1 MPCSSRTP
9 YGTALYVKENVDVLS
24 ESVRCNYND
33 VEITLLRL
41 NQPIHNLNI
50 VEIYRSKSKVKISK
64 FIEALK
70 NLFLAAI
77 NDPNVPVII
86 IGDFNINFMEN
97 ASDKKSLCKYLIE
110 ENKFTQLIHEVTT
123 WHATF
128 TLFKGILINFV
139 VFFIAFFVSNGT
151 HSFQIKQFSDLF
163 QHLHRF
169 MGLLRNTK
177 NV

>member
-77 NDPNVPVII
+77 NDPNAPVII

-123 WHATF
+123 DYKTQIDHIFTNIPERVKNSGVLESYCDVLPLYFWH
-128 TLFKGILINFV
+128 I
-139 VFFIAFFVSNGT
+139 
-151 HSFQIKQFSDLF
+151 
-163 QHLHRF
+163 
-169 MGLLRNTK
+169 
-177 NV
+177 